1 MSLNAVITNIS
12 RGSLH
17 DGPGVRSVV
26 YFKGCGLRCKW
37 CHNPETI
44 SMAPLVL
51 YASMKC
57 IHCGRCVA
65 LCPEGHEIVDDD
77 MVYHREHCTVCG
89 NCAEA
94 CPVGALSLCG
104 KEMSVE
110 EVMKEIRKDAHYYK
124 QSGGGI
130 TLSGGECLLQPDF
143 CKALLEQCRAE
154 GIGTAVESALYVPFS
169 HIEAVSPLV
178 DTFFADVKL
187 PDGARH
193 KDYTGQDNALIIE
206 NLHRL
211 TRMRENIILRIP
223 LIPGVNDSEADM
235 EAFGALISTFGD
247 GVKGVELLKYNYL
260 AETKYDIAGMEYHD
274 FGREAQSDE
283 RMATLAATLEQA
295 LGGRFGVYWRR

>member
-44 SMAPLVL
+44 SMSPLML

-65 LCPEGHEIVDDD
+65 LCPAGHEIVGDD

-89 NCAEA
+89 NCAEV

-143 CKALLEQCRAE
+143 CKALLEKCRAE
-154 GIGTAVESALYVPFS
+154 GIGTAVESALYVQFS

-193 KDYTGQDNALIIE
+193 KAYTGQYNALIVE
-206 NLHRL
+206 NLKKL
-211 TRMRENIILRIP
+211 TSLHPNITLRIP
-223 LIPGVNDSEADM
+223 LIPGVNDSAEDM
-235 EAFGALISTFGD
+235 ARFGALIAAFGD
-247 GVKGVELLKYNYL
+247 GVRGVELLKYNYL
-260 AETKYDIAGMEYHD
+260 AESKYTQAGMEYHS
-274 FGREAQSDE
+274 FGMSAQTNDAVERLSASLSEAL
-283 RMATLAATLEQA
+283 R
-295 LGGRFGVYWRR
+295 GRFPVYFRK